1 MRVSFNASLTSFKII
16 FVAVLGKRLNT
27 TVHKH
32 LTAMSEFDCAAHCSK
47 DSCCRS
53 ANFRKISPHDGRE
66 NCELLHAVERE
77 EPGYLQENGTY
88 DYLIMIQPQRVSKNG
103 LDNVVT
109 NVVISFILH

>member
-1 MRVSFNASLTSFKII
+1 MLFRFNAIPTSFKST

-47 DSCCRS
+47 ESCCRS
-53 ANFRKISPHDGRE
+53 ANFRKIPPHDGRE
-66 NCELLHAVERE
+66 NCELLNAVERE
-77 EPGYLQENGTY
+77 EPGNLQENGTY
-88 DYLIMIQPQRVSKNG
+88 DYIIMVQPQRVSKNG

-109 NVVISFILH
+109 DLVISSI

>member
-1 MRVSFNASLTSFKII
+1 MLFSFNAIPTSFNTI

-32 LTAMSEFDCAAHCSK
+32 LTAMSAFDCAAHCSK

-53 ANFRKISPHDGRE
+53 ANFRKIPPHDGRE

-77 EPGYLQENGTY
+77 EHENLQENRTN

-103 LDNVVT
+103 LDNVT
-109 NVVISFILH
+109 DIVISSI

>member
-1 MRVSFNASLTSFKII
+1 MLFSFNAIPTSIKTT

-53 ANFRKISPHDGRE
+53 ANFRKIPPHDGRE

-77 EPGYLQENGTY
+77 EPENLQENGTY
-88 DYLIMIQPQRVSKNG
+88 DYLIMVQPQRVSKNG

-109 NVVISFILH
+109 NVVISSI

>member
-1 MRVSFNASLTSFKII
+1 MLFRFNAIPTSFNTI

-32 LTAMSEFDCAAHCSK
+32 LTAMSEFDCAARCSK

-77 EPGYLQENGTY
+77 EPENLQENGTY
-88 DYLIMIQPQRVSKNG
+88 DYLIMIQPETVSKNG

-109 NVVISFILH
+109 NVVISSI

>member
-1 MRVSFNASLTSFKII
+1 MLLSFNAIPTSFMTT

-32 LTAMSEFDCAAHCSK
+32 LTAMAEFDCAAHCSK
-47 DSCCRS
+47 ESCCRS
-53 ANFRKISPHDGRE
+53 ANFRKIPPHDGRE

-77 EPGYLQENGTY
+77 EPGNLQENGTY
-88 DYLIMIQPQRVSKNG
+88 VYIIMVQPQRVSKNG

-109 NVVISFILH
+109 DLVISSI

>member
-1 MRVSFNASLTSFKII
+1 MLFSFNAIPTSFKTI

-32 LTAMSEFDCAAHCSK
+32 LTAMAEFDCAAHCSK

-53 ANFRKISPHDGRE
+53 ANFRKIPPHDGRE

-77 EPGYLQENGTY
+77 EPENLQENGTY
-88 DYLIMIQPQRVSKNG
+88 DYLIMIQPETVSKNG

-109 NVVISFILH
+109 NVVISSI